1 METKIKTSPKPDRA
15 VNILLVGN
23 NPIELS
29 KMRDVLQRVPG
40 HKIIAEIAFDLK
52 SIWQRLLLFRPNF
65 ILIDDNI
72 GRQELSETVATLSAN
87 RKTKDVPITVL
98 KNSNFEE
105 ALPSNEIAD
114 YVLKKNLTGEA
125 LYSTLR
131 NSLKFRRTR
140 QYLAEAYNKRKRE
153 LLKLF
158 G

>member
-1 METKIKTSPKPDRA
+1 METKIKTVSKPDRA

-29 KMRDVLQRVPG
+29 NMRDVLQRIPG
-40 HKIIAEIAFDLK
+40 HRVMAEIAFDLR
-52 SIWQRLLLFRPNF
+52 SIWQRLLRFSPNF

-72 GRQELSETVATLSAN
+72 GKQELSETVSILSTN

-105 ALPSNEIAD
+105 ALTSSEILD

-125 LYSTLR
+125 LFSTLK

-140 QYLAEAYNKRKRE
+140 RYLAEAYSKRKRE
-153 LLKLF
+153 FLKLVR
-158 G
+158 

>member
-1 METKIKTSPKPDRA
+1 METKIKSTSKPDKA

-29 KMRDVLQRVPG
+29 NMREVLQRVPG
-40 HKIIAEIAFDLK
+40 HRIMAEIAFDLK
-52 SIWQRLLLFRPNF
+52 SIWQRLLQFRPNY

-72 GRQELSETVATLSAN
+72 GRQELSDTVATLSAN

-98 KNSNFEE
+98 KNSNFVE

-114 YVLKKNLTGEA
+114 YVLKKNFTGEA
-125 LYSTLR
+125 LLHVLR
-131 NSLKFRRTR
+131 NSLKLRRTR
-140 QYLAEAYNKRKRE
+140 QYLAEAYNMRRRE

-158 G
+158 S